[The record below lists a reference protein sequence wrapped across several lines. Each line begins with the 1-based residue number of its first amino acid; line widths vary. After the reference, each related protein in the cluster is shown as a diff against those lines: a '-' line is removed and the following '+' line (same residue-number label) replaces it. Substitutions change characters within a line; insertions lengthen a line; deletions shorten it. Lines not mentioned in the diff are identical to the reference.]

1 MIVPD
6 EETGA
11 EQVAYEPPAIER
23 LGTLGELT
31 QGVGPANSDG
41 LFSGSFFT

>member
-1 MIVPD
+1 MVQD
-6 EETGA
+6 DGTGV

-31 QGVGPANSDG
+31 KGGGGGGIDFT
-41 LFSGSFFT
+41 LTGSFT